1 MKEDVKK
8 LMSELA
14 TNKSLQNS
22 LAEIEVEPEAYHHFA
37 NLNGYICSIYEIQY
51 VFKDM
56 VWFARIGD
64 DIDHA

>member
-1 MKEDVKK
+1 
-8 LMSELA
+8 MSELA
-14 TNKSLQNS
+14 TNKELQNLLS
-22 LAEIEVEPEAYHHFA
+22 DVEVEPEAYQHFA
-37 NLNGYICSIYEIQY
+37 KLNGYVCSINEIEN